1 MANRG
6 DDIIRSAYRVM
17 ARRGSHRHSLQD
29 IATEA
34 GVSKGLLLYHFG
46 TKDNLLLATMRWA
59 LQGTAERIRRRMAEA
74 SGSEQTI
81 GALMDAVFV
90 NPQAN
95 RDFYMFYLDLLEHQA
110 RVPSFRTLSGM
121 LDEIINGLYVEVIQ
135 RGQDEGVFAVDD
147 VRVTA
152 RHMRAL
158 IEGTFLQWLQSDDWE
173 TNHTQWRDE
182 CRQALMILL
191 GARSSAGSGSRGRSR
206 P

>member
-1 MANRG
+1 VANRPE
-6 DDIIRSAYRVM
+6 DIIRSAYQVM

-46 TKDNLLLATMRWA
+46 TKDNLLLVTMRWA

-81 GALMDAVFV
+81 AALIDAVFV

-95 RDFYMFYLDLLEHQA
+95 RDFYMFYLDLVEHQA
-110 RVPSFRTLSGM
+110 RVPSFRTLSAM

-135 RGQDEGVFAVDD
+135 RGRDDGVFAVDD
-147 VRVTA
+147 VRLAA

-173 TNHTQWRDE
+173 KTHARWRDD
-182 CRQALMILL
+182 CRDALMVLL
-191 GARSSAGSGSRGRSR
+191 GARPLTVARAR
-206 P
+206 PRP

>member
-1 MANRG
+1 
-6 DDIIRSAYRVM
+6 M

-46 TKDNLLLATMRWA
+46 SKDNLLLATMRWA
-59 LQGTAERIRRRMAEA
+59 LQGTAERIRRRTAPA
-74 SGSEQTI
+74 GGSEETI
-81 GALMDAVFV
+81 AALIEAVFV

-95 RDFYMFYLDLLEHQA
+95 RDFYMFYLDLLEHQV
-110 RVPSFRTLSGM
+110 RVPTFRTLSEM
-121 LDEIINGLYVEVIQ
+121 LEEMINGLYAEVIQ
-135 RGQDEGVFAVDD
+135 RGQDDGVFAVDD
-147 VRVTA
+147 VRLAA

-173 TNHTQWRDE
+173 QSHARWRDD
-182 CRQALMILL
+182 CRAALMVLL
-191 GARSSAGSGSRGRSR
+191 GGRPLTPEQAAPR

>member
-1 MANRG
+1 MANRP

-59 LQGTAERIRRRMAEA
+59 LQGTAERIRRRMAQA

-81 GALMDAVFV
+81 AALIEAVFV

-110 RVPSFRTLSGM
+110 RVPSFRTLSEM
-121 LDEIINGLYVEVIQ
+121 LEDMINGLYAEVIQ
-135 RGQDEGVFAVDD
+135 RGHDDAVFAVDD
-147 VRVTA
+147 VRLAA

-173 TNHTQWRDE
+173 KSHARWRDD
-182 CRQALMILL
+182 CRDALMVLL
-191 GARSSAGSGSRGRSR
+191 GARPLTAAQTR
-206 P
+206 PRP

>member
-1 MANRG
+1 MANRP

-59 LQGTAERIRRRMAEA
+59 LQGTAERIRRRMARA

-81 GALMDAVFV
+81 AALIEAVFV

-110 RVPSFRTLSGM
+110 RVPSFRTLSEM
-121 LDEIINGLYVEVIQ
+121 LEDMINGLYAEVIQ
-135 RGQDEGVFAVDD
+135 RGHDDSVFAVDD
-147 VRVTA
+147 VRLAA

-173 TNHTQWRDE
+173 KSHARWRND
-182 CRQALMILL
+182 CRDALMVLL
-191 GARSSAGSGSRGRSR
+191 GARPLTAAQTR
-206 P
+206 PRP

>member
-1 MANRG
+1 MANRP

-59 LQGTAERIRRRMAEA
+59 LSGTAERIRRRMAQA

-81 GALMDAVFV
+81 AALIEAVFV
-90 NPQAN
+90 SPPAN

-110 RVPSFRTLSGM
+110 RVPSFRTLSEM
-121 LDEIINGLYVEVIQ
+121 LEEMINGLYAEVIQ
-135 RGQDEGVFAVDD
+135 RGHDDGVFAVDD
-147 VRVTA
+147 VRLAA

-173 TNHTQWRDE
+173 KSHARWRDD
-182 CRQALMILL
+182 CRDALMVLL
-191 GARSSAGSGSRGRSR
+191 GARPLTAARAR
-206 P
+206 PRP

>member
-1 MANRG
+1 MANRP

-59 LQGTAERIRRRMAEA
+59 LQGTAERIRRRMAQA

-81 GALMDAVFV
+81 AALIEAVFV

-110 RVPSFRTLSGM
+110 RVPSFRTLSEM
-121 LDEIINGLYVEVIQ
+121 LEEMINGLYAEIIQ
-135 RGQDEGVFAVDD
+135 RGQDDGVFAVDE
-147 VRVTA
+147 VRLAA

-158 IEGTFLQWLQSDDWE
+158 IEGTFLQWLQSEDWE
-173 TNHTQWRDE
+173 TSHARWRDD
-182 CRQALMILL
+182 CRDALMVLL
-191 GARSSAGSGSRGRSR
+191 GAHPLTAARTR
-206 P
+206 PRP

>member
-1 MANRG
+1 MVNRA

-46 TKDNLLLATMRWA
+46 SKDRLLLATMRWA
-59 LQGTAERIRRRMAEA
+59 LQGTAERIRRRMAKA
-74 SGSEQTI
+74 IGSEQTI
-81 GALMDAVFV
+81 GALIDAVFIS
-90 NPQAN
+90 PQAN

-110 RVPSFRTLSGM
+110 RVPSFRTLSEM
-121 LDEIINGLYVEVIQ
+121 LDEIINGLYAEVIQ
-135 RGQDEGVFAVDD
+135 KGQDEGVFAVDD
-147 VRVTA
+147 VRIAA

-173 TNHTQWRDE
+173 MSHSRWRDE
-182 CRQALMILL
+182 CQRALLLLL
-191 GARSSAGSGSRGRSR
+191 GAPLVSGRT
-206 P
+206 

>member
-1 MANRG
+1 MANRP

-59 LQGTAERIRRRMAEA
+59 LQGTAERIRRRMAQA
-74 SGSEQTI
+74 NGSEQTI
-81 GALMDAVFV
+81 AALIEAVFV

-110 RVPSFRTLSGM
+110 RVPSFRTLSEM
-121 LDEIINGLYVEVIQ
+121 LEEMINGLYAEVIQ
-135 RGQDEGVFAVDD
+135 RGHDDGVFAVDD
-147 VRVTA
+147 VRLAA

-173 TNHTQWRDE
+173 KSHARWRDD
-182 CRQALMILL
+182 CRDALMVLL
-191 GARSSAGSGSRGRSR
+191 GARPLTAARAR
-206 P
+206 PRP

>member
-1 MANRG
+1 MANRP

-59 LQGTAERIRRRMAEA
+59 LQGTAERIRRRMAQA

-81 GALMDAVFV
+81 AALIEAVFV

-110 RVPSFRTLSGM
+110 RVPSFRTLSEM
-121 LDEIINGLYVEVIQ
+121 LEEMINGLYSEVIQ
-135 RGQDEGVFAVDD
+135 RGHDDGVFAVDD
-147 VRVTA
+147 VRLAA

-173 TNHTQWRDE
+173 KSHARWRDD
-182 CRQALMILL
+182 CRDALMVLL
-191 GARSSAGSGSRGRSR
+191 GARPLTAARAR
-206 P
+206 PRP

>member
-1 MANRG
+1 VANRP

-59 LQGTAERIRRRMAEA
+59 LQGTAERIRRRMAQA

-81 GALMDAVFV
+81 AALIEAVFV

-110 RVPSFRTLSGM
+110 RVPSFRTLSEM
-121 LDEIINGLYVEVIQ
+121 LEEMINGLYAEVIR
-135 RGQDEGVFAVDD
+135 RGQDDRVFAVDD
-147 VRVTA
+147 VRLAA

-173 TNHTQWRDE
+173 KSHARWRDD
-182 CRQALMILL
+182 CRDALMALL
-191 GARSSAGSGSRGRSR
+191 GARPLTAAQAPPR